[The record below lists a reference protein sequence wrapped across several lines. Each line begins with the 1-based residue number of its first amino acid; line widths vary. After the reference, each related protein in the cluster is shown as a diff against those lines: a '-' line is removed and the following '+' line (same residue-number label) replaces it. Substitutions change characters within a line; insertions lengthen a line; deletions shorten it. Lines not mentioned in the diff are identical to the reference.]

1 MLRKERRLYPRHS
14 LRRKRLPVRNA
25 NHPSDGHKL
34 RNDRSVAVHF
44 QVAFTQKPA
53 GICVLFPGQS
63 IRGSGVF
70 YAAAWR
76 VSRQWP
82 KTPVRAP
89 FASREK
95 RRPLANRAFEAHALC
110 GKRMSDAPYG
120 NQASKPVLASPSRRL
135 AGIPIGGRWEQNP
148 AQRLSRRRLQ
158 PPVLLERRF
167 CEKRMPDALYGNQA
181 SKSILASPSRRLTE
195 NPTGGRWE
203 QNLVQSL
210 VAATSPTV
218 RSIGM
223 LFLRK
228 ADVQCAIRKSSV
240 EVYLGVSF
248 PAADREPDRRTLG
261 TESGSE
267 PCRSNVSDRPFF
279 WSAVSAK
286 SGCPMRYTEIKRR
299 SLSWSLL
306 PGGWPRTRQGRRTLG
321 TESGAA
327 PYRGDV
333 SNRSFF
339 WSAVPAE
346 NGCPV
351 RYTEIKRRSLSWRL
365 LPGGWPV

>member
-218 RSIGM
+218 RSFGV

-228 ADVQCAIRKSSV
+228 ADARCAIRKSSV
-240 EVYLGVSF
+240 EAYLGVSF
-248 PAADREPDRRTLG
+248 PAAGREPDRAGGRWEQNPAQRLIVAMFPTARSFGALFLRKTDVRCAIRKSSVEACLG
-261 TESGSE
+261 
-267 PCRSNVSDRPFF
+267 VSFP
-279 WSAVSAK
+279 AA
-286 SGCPMRYTEIKRR
+286 GRY
-299 SLSWSLL
+299 S
-306 PGGWPRTRQGRRTLG
+306 GRRERNPVQRLSRRFRIACPIG
-321 TESGAA
+321 SRNSKSCA
-327 PYRGDV
+327 
-333 SNRSFF
+333 
-339 WSAVPAE
+339 SAGHAQD
-346 NGCPV
+346 
-351 RYTEIKRRSLSWRL
+351 
-365 LPGGWPV
+365 